1 MPSPPP
7 ITIVVYSF
15 IFFYLSFAAKSR
27 VHLPPPYPLPP
38 QRGRRGSCKAY
49 LHYVSELQPHLL
61 CLSESKVALAPP
73 PLFVYPDLSGK
84 GGVKRCPVD
93 IEVRGRDGTFGI
105 RRKEDKR
112 KRLIT
117 FVYLSVPSCHFVSLV
132 CQFTVFCSLAQC
144 LILNK

>member
-1 MPSPPP
+1 MRLDADSSSHYYCCLFVYFFSISPLRLNAESSSRPRTPS
-7 ITIVVYSF
+7 
-15 IFFYLSFAAKSR
+15 
-27 VHLPPPYPLPP
+27 PP

-49 LHYVSELQPHLL
+49 LHYVSELQPHLHYV
-61 CLSESKVALAPP
+61 SESKVALAPP
-73 PLFVYPDLSGK
+73 PLLK
-84 GGVKRCPVD
+84 GGEGAGGGMVHSATAAKR
-93 IEVRGRDGTFGI
+93 I
-105 RRKEDKR
+105 KDKR